1 MLQAITTKYLSP
13 TNTRGTRVKA
23 TAAAGSVTVS
33 WDHALNDR
41 QNHTAAAHAL
51 ARKLEWE
58 GLYVGGG
65 LPDCSGYVF
74 VQPFY
79 ETRDGE
85 ADGFTA

>member
-1 MLQAITTKYLSP
+1 MLQAITTKHIGPS
-13 TNTRGTRVKA
+13 NTRGARVKA
-23 TAAAGSVTVS
+23 TAAGGSVTVS
-33 WDHALNDR
+33 WDHALDTR

-51 ARKLEWE
+51 ANKLQWE

-65 LPDCSGYVF
+65 LPDCNGYVF

-79 ETRDGE
+79 KPNGE

>member
-1 MLQAITTKYLSP
+1 MLQAITTKHIGPS
-13 TNTRGTRVKA
+13 NTRGARVKA
-23 TAAAGSVTVS
+23 TAAAGSVTVA
-33 WDHALNDR
+33 WDHALDER
-41 QNHTAAAHAL
+41 QNHTAAAHTL
-51 ARKLEWE
+51 ANKMQWE

-79 ETRDGE
+79 KPNGE